1 MKKIT
6 FRLLNRALHDKNRF
20 ANDTGLRTIF
30 FLYFFFRLLSPPFT
44 RQWNPGRYY
53 QVTRAPRPGQPQFLI
68 NYYILFFIQYILV
81 SRSAF
86 QARQRNGRL
95 FEGEYSRITT
105 VTLPRTSCLRNLEPP
120 MFASLFFSLFGHA
133 FSRFSRRP
141 TPPVLSLFLV
151 LVQAFNRSKKQHF
164 DSFEQTAAHQH
175 AAAAG
180 PTVCAALYPVHGEST
195 NHWFHSAG
203 VGPHAVNL

>member
-1 MKKIT
+1 MSVCERFFSPT
-6 FRLLNRALHDKNRF
+6 QPSFHPALEPREVF
-20 ANDTGLRTIF
+20 
-30 FLYFFFRLLSPPFT
+30 
-44 RQWNPGRYY
+44 PG
-53 QVTRAPRPGQPQFLI
+53 TRAPRPGQPQFLI
-68 NYYILFFIQYILV
+68 NYYILFFIQYILM

-95 FEGEYSRITT
+95 LQGEYSRITS

-151 LVQAFNRSKKQHF
+151 LVQAFSRSKKQHF

-175 AAAAG
+175 AASAD

>member
-1 MKKIT
+1 MGVGRTGKLYCKHCNRPSETLTSESTSQILYVLEGG
-6 FRLLNRALHDKNRF
+6 FRYLSTKYEKN
-20 ANDTGLRTIF
+20 
-30 FLYFFFRLLSPPFT
+30 RLLSPPFT

-95 FEGEYSRITT
+95 FEGEHSRITT

-151 LVQAFNRSKKQHF
+151 LVPVAQTKQHF
-164 DSFEQTAAHQH
+164 DAFEQPQRINTLLQLLLQYA
-175 AAAAG
+175 
-180 PTVCAALYPVHGEST
+180 PPCARGIYKPLFS
-195 NHWFHSAG
+195 
-203 VGPHAVNL
+203 